1 MGLDEFS
8 ENKRR
13 FYSKISFYFFIF
25 VRLLKKCETDM
36 KTLEKIFAAKLLKVK
51 AIKLQPTNPFT
62 WASGWKSP
70 FYCDNRKTLSYP
82 ELRTFVK
89 IEISRLILEHF
100 PDVDAI
106 AGVATGAIP
115 QGALVADEL
124 NLPFVYVRS
133 KPKDHGLE
141 NLIEG
146 ELRPGM
152 KVVVVED
159 LISTGGSSLKAVEA
173 IRNNGCE
180 VVGMVAAYTYGFD
193 VAAVALKNAKVQL
206 LTLTNY
212 ESVVEEAV
220 RIGYIDESDVEVLND
235 WRKDPA
241 HWNG

>member
-1 MGLDEFS
+1 M
-8 ENKRR
+8 N
-13 FYSKISFYFFIF
+13 
-25 VRLLKKCETDM
+25 
-36 KTLEKIFAAKLLKVK
+36 TLESIFAEKLLKVK
-51 AIKLQPTNPFT
+51 AIKLQPSNPFT

-70 FYCDNRKTLSYP
+70 FYCDNRKTLSYTD
-82 ELRTFVK
+82 LRSFVK
-89 IEISRLILEHF
+89 IELTRIILENF
-100 PDVDAI
+100 QDVDAI
-106 AGVATGAIP
+106 AGVATGAIA
-115 QGALVADEL
+115 QGALVADAL

-146 ELRPGM
+146 ELKPGM

-180 VVGMVAAYTYGFD
+180 VVGMVASYTYGFP
-193 VAAVALKNAKVQL
+193 VAEKAFSDANVKLI
-206 LTLTNY
+206 TLTNY
-212 ESVVEEAV
+212 DAVVEQAV
-220 RIGYIDESDVEVLND
+220 KTGYITEDDVEVLHE